1 MIREAYRLSPPP
13 PPSLPFFIFCFVLKR
28 GLILQNCLSQ
38 IILPQITVPTAW
50 NFLNRYL
57 TVAEATNLERQRA
70 NYYCERSLQEHD
82 MLQYRSSMVSAS
94 SVYLSLLH
102 SNQGNPWV
110 SCARF
115 TFSPAFLFLLTHSK
129 KFQPPRMQRF
139 VGLTVEQLLPC
150 THMMVRF
157 LHAEP
162 VTNSKRHLVSC
173 KKKFTHDKVYLS
185 QLFVY
190 CTTILM

>member
-1 MIREAYRLSPPP
+1 MLSLSRRRYDASHIISPPP
-13 PPSLPFFIFCFVLKR
+13 LFFCFMLKR
-28 GLILQNCLSQ
+28 NLILQNCLSQ

-50 NFLNRYL
+50 NFLGRYL

-110 SCARF
+110 SCAHF
-115 TFSPAFLFLLTHSK
+115 TFSISLLVDPFK
-129 KFQPPRMQRF
+129 ILQPPRIQHF

-150 THMMVRF
+150 AHMMVRF

-185 QLFVY
+185 QLFV
-190 CTTILM
+190 